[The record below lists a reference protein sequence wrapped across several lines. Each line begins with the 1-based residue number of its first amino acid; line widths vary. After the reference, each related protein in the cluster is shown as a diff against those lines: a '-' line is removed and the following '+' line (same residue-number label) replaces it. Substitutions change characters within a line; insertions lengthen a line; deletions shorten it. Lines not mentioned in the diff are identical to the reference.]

1 MNFIRGVLRNT
12 SLKIE
17 FCDIVLEMVFSDTV
31 YLNIFFSETTGLIEV
46 KCHMGKQF
54 SYKR

>member
-31 YLNIFFSETTGLIEV
+31 YLSIFVSETTWLIEV